1 VRIVVPMRIVVP
13 VARIVSPLATLVV
26 PEALAAESLF
36 ARATC
41 RSRRQVS
48 RYRRPNAIGR
58 QTSDSRGRRRRCWRG
73 WILFP
78 VVVDGVDPAVL
89 RQGVRGGVCA
99 KVWRMPAMAVV
110 ILAASC

>member
-1 VRIVVPMRIVVP
+1 MRIVVP

-58 QTSDSRGRRRRCWRG
+58 QTSDSGGRRRRCWRG

-89 RQGVRGGVCA
+89 RQGVRGGVLCEGVA
-99 KVWRMPAMAVV
+99 DAGDGGGDFGGDLLIEAD
-110 ILAASC
+110 